1 MIISKFI
8 DYIDLYH
15 Y

>member
-8 DYIDLYH
+8 FN
-15 Y
+15 